1 MIYFDNNA
9 TTPLAPEVL
18 DAFQDSLRN
27 FGNPS
32 SVHQAGQKA
41 RRLLN
46 ESREKIAS
54 LLGVSEST
62 LTFTSGG
69 TEAINSVLLPLYVRE
84 PRGKHLVVSQVEHPA
99 VLQTAAYLESLG
111 VEVTYLPVDS
121 AGCIQVDEV
130 KASLKPQTLV
140 VAIMWAN
147 NETGNLYPVKAIGE
161 MLREQ
166 GVLYL
171 CDGVQAVGKLP
182 VDLGRLPVDFMPAS
196 AHKFHG
202 PKGVGFL
209 YTREGVSLDPL
220 IRGGRQERGQRAGTE
235 NLPGIAAL
243 AGALELADQSL
254 MAGMRK
260 VERLRDRLEQG
271 ILEKIPGARI
281 HGDASHR
288 LYNTSNISIPGVPG
302 EAALI
307 NLDMS
312 GLAISIGS
320 ACESGSVDPSH
331 VLKAMGLSDEVASSG
346 LRFSLSRYNTAAE
359 VEKALRLITDV
370 VERIR
375 NAA

>member
-9 TTPLAPEVL
+9 TTPLAPEVTEAL
-18 DAFQDSLRN
+18 EESLRN

-46 ESREKIAS
+46 ESREKIS
-54 LLGVSEST
+54 NLLGVSDST

-121 AGCIQVDEV
+121 AGCLQVDQV
-130 KASLKPQTLV
+130 RTALRPQTLV

-166 GVLYL
+166 GVYYL

-182 VDLGRLPVDFMPAS
+182 VDLGRLPVDFLPAS

-235 NLPGIAAL
+235 NLPGIAAM
-243 AGALELADQSL
+243 ARALELADQSL

-271 ILEKIPGARI
+271 ILEKVPGARI

-359 VEKALRLITDV
+359 VEKALRLIPDV